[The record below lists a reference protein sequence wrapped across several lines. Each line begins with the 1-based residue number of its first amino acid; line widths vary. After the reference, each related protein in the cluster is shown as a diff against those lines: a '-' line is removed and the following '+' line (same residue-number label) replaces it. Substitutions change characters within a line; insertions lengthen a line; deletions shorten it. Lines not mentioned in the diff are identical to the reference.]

1 MEIKKLT
8 TIERIYMEP
17 LRLTHSSGTINA
29 EYYCMCAV
37 SLIGTVDSAVQMQ
50 GMDQPITDPI

>member
-8 TIERIYMEP
+8 TVERIYMET
-17 LRLTHSSGTINA
+17 LTHSSGTINA

>member
-8 TIERIYMEP
+8 TVERIYMET
-17 LRLTHSSGTINA
+17 LTHSSGTINA

-37 SLIGTVDSAVQMQ
+37 SLIGTVDSVVQMQ